1 MSDRIIIGQIN
12 GLYGVQGWVKVYSYT
27 EPIVN
32 IINYSPW
39 QLYLQTQWQTW
50 SILAGKKQGKGIIAR
65 LENVI
70 DRTQA
75 TNLLGAEIAIERSQ
89 LPATSNNEYYW
100 SDLIGL
106 TVINQD
112 NITLGKVDHLLATG
126 ANDVLVLA
134 GKPVLL
140 IPFVLEHVVLKV
152 DLANRILQVDWD
164 TDF

>member
-106 TVINQD
+106 TVI
-112 NITLGKVDHLLATG
+112 L
-126 ANDVLVLA
+126 
-134 GKPVLL
+134 
-140 IPFVLEHVVLKV
+140 
-152 DLANRILQVDWD
+152 
-164 TDF
+164 